1 MAHIFL
7 QSNLFLIIL
16 NKNNIVRYWILT
28 FLLVNLNTE
37 VFSQQPTNTISGQV
51 ITVSG
56 EPLFGATV
64 FIANT
69 STGSQTDEN
78 GNYLIKNIRSG
89 EYVITASYIGLKT
102 ISKKVKIERSEK
114 NIKIDFKL
122 SESTEELDEVTV
134 NGKTKETEIETKG
147 FAVNV
152 IETKEASIRNV
163 QTNELL
169 NTTVGVKIR
178 QNGGLGSNV
187 QYSLN
192 GLSGNSVR
200 IFIDGIPIS
209 MYGSSFNLNSI
220 PPSMIENIEVY
231 KGVVPGHLADD
242 ALGGAINIV
251 MKNGVRSNF
260 NASASYGSF
269 NTVQASL
276 NGLYRFNTSG
286 FTVKASVFHN
296 YSDNDYEISGRNIVD
311 KGLGGVETLITA
323 KRFNDAYR
331 STGGTIQIG
340 YTDVKWA
347 DQFLIGVTGSDDY
360 KEVQHGAFVT
370 KIPYKG
376 RFLESDALLANLT
389 YLKKDLFVKGLDV
402 NVTGLFGER
411 NRIVNDTTGVAYS
424 WTGKRAIDYK
434 GDEYEYSWGAQQEG
448 NPTLLNIN
456 RKVASI
462 RSGIS
467 YELNKNHKVFL
478 NHVYSGLDRQD
489 SDEMISLLE
498 NTFQQ
503 TSDIYKNIYSLSYE
517 LNTFNNRLKVN
528 LFGKHYR
535 QKVLNTLP
543 KFNSDATEVIDEVYE
558 SSKEYNGYGY
568 AVSFSLL
575 KNITLLTSA
584 EKAIRLPNENEVFGD
599 AGDNIEPNLTIKPE
613 ISDNFNLGFRLGKFN
628 IQKHGLIISTN
639 LFSRKIQDLI
649 GFPGDAQDN
658 QELGETIQYGNF
670 DRETTSKGIEAEI
683 NYSYNNNLGFNFNLS
698 RLSLQRKN
706 LQDNIVNSPNVPL
719 FTMNGSL
726 RYSLNNVIQKQARL
740 NLFYNA
746 YFTDEFSYKE
756 EQGTNVAG
764 LEEFLI
770 PTQLVQ
776 DFGCSYIFP
785 NKKFALSLDVKNIF
799 DKVAYDNLR
808 VQKPGRAFY
817 LKLNYTI
824 NNF

>member
-1 MAHIFL
+1 MKNHFTVIFILLFASAHS
-7 QSNLFLIIL
+7 QE
-16 NKNNIVRYWILT
+16 
-28 FLLVNLNTE
+28 LL
-37 VFSQQPTNTISGQV
+37 SSISG
-51 ITVSG
+51 TVKDDYNN
-56 EPLFGATV
+56 PLAFATV
-64 FIANT
+64 MIEGLKLGVLTDDN
-69 STGSQTDEN
+69 GSF
-78 GNYLIKNIRSG
+78 LIKNVPQGKHNVVVSFIGYRTLFKTV
-89 EYVITASYIGLKT
+89 EITS
-102 ISKKVKIERSEK
+102 SKKKITI
-114 NIKIDFKL
+114 NYKL
-122 SESTEELDEVTV
+122 SESVENLDEVNV
-134 NGKTKETEIETKG
+134 NGKSKETEIETKG
-147 FAVNV
+147 FAVNA
-152 IETKEASIRNV
+152 IKTEEASIRNI

-187 QYSLN
+187 EYSLN
-192 GLSGNSVR
+192 GLSGNSVS

-209 MYGSSFNLNSI
+209 MYGSSFSLNSI

-231 KGVVPGHLADD
+231 KGVIPGHLADD

-251 MKNGVRSNF
+251 MKKGARNNLNVSV
-260 NASASYGSF
+260 SYGSF
-269 NTVQASL
+269 NTLQASI
-276 NGLYRFNTSG
+276 NGLYRFDKSG
-286 FTVKASVFHN
+286 FTVKASGFHN

-331 STGGTIQIG
+331 STGGTIQAG

-347 DQFLIGVTGSDDY
+347 DQFFIGVTGSDDY

-389 YLKKDLFVKGLDV
+389 YLKKDIFFKGLDV

-411 NRIVNDTTGVAYS
+411 NRILNDTTAEAYS
-424 WTGKRAIDYK
+424 WTGNRAIDYK
-434 GDEYEYSWGAQQEG
+434 GDEFEYSWGSQQEG
-448 NPTLLNIN
+448 GPTLLNIN

-462 RSGIS
+462 RTGIS
-467 YELNKNHKVFL
+467 YEINNNHKIFL
-478 NHVYSGLDRQD
+478 NHVYSGLDRED

-517 LNTFNNRLKVN
+517 LNAIDDKLKVN

-535 QKVLNTLP
+535 QKVLNTFP
-543 KFNSDATEVIDEVYE
+543 RFNSNATEVIDEVYQ
-558 SSKEYNGYGY
+558 SNKDYNGYGY
-568 AVSFSLL
+568 AISYLL
-575 KNITLLTSA
+575 IKNLNILTSA

-599 AGDNIEPNLTIKPE
+599 AGENIEPNLTIEPE
-613 ISDNFNLGFRLGKFN
+613 TSNNYNLGFRFGRFN
-628 IQKHGLIISTN
+628 IKNHALTVSTN
-639 LFSRKIQDLI
+639 LFSRKIQNLI

-670 DRETTSKGIEAEI
+670 DRETTSKGVEAEI
-683 NYSYNNNLGFNFNLS
+683 SYNYKDNFGFNFNLS
-698 RLSLQRKN
+698 KLTLQRKN

-719 FTMNGSL
+719 FTMNTSL
-726 RYSLNNVIQKQARL
+726 RYSFNNFIQNTARF

-770 PTQLVQ
+770 PTQFIQ
-776 DFGCSYIFP
+776 DFGCSYVFP
-785 NKKFALSLDVKNIF
+785 NKRVSISLDVKNVF
-799 DKVAYDNLR
+799 DEVAYDNLR

-817 LKLNYTI
+817 LKLNYII

>member
-1 MAHIFL
+1 MKNHFTVIFIL
-7 QSNLFLIIL
+7 LFASVHSQELLSSISGTVKDDYNNPLAFATVMIEGLKLGVLTDDNGSFLIENVPQGKHNVVVSFIGYRTL
-16 NKNNIVRYWILT
+16 FKTVEIT
-28 FLLVNLNTE
+28 
-37 VFSQQPTNTISGQV
+37 SSKKK
-51 ITVSG
+51 ITVNYKLTES
-56 EPLFGATV
+56 V
-64 FIANT
+64 
-69 STGSQTDEN
+69 EN
-78 GNYLIKNIRSG
+78 
-89 EYVITASYIGLKT
+89 
-102 ISKKVKIERSEK
+102 
-114 NIKIDFKL
+114 
-122 SESTEELDEVTV
+122 LDEVNV
-134 NGKTKETEIETKG
+134 NGKSKETEIETKG
-147 FAVNV
+147 FAVNA
-152 IETKEASIRNV
+152 IKTEEASIRNI

-187 QYSLN
+187 EYSLN
-192 GLSGNSVR
+192 GLSGNSVS

-209 MYGSSFNLNSI
+209 MYGSSFSLNSI

-231 KGVVPGHLADD
+231 KGVIPGHLADD

-251 MKNGVRSNF
+251 MKKGARNNL
-260 NASASYGSF
+260 NASVSYGSF
-269 NTVQASL
+269 NTLQASI
-276 NGLYRFNTSG
+276 NGLYRFDKSG
-286 FTVKASVFHN
+286 FTVKASGFHN

-331 STGGTIQIG
+331 STGGTIQAG

-347 DQFLIGVTGSDDY
+347 DQFFIGVTGSDDY

-389 YLKKDLFVKGLDV
+389 YLKKDIFFKGLDV
-402 NVTGLFGER
+402 NVTGSFGER
-411 NRIVNDTTGVAYS
+411 NRILNDTTAEAYS
-424 WTGKRAIDYK
+424 WTGNRAIDYK
-434 GDEYEYSWGAQQEG
+434 GDEFEYSWGSQQEG
-448 NPTLLNIN
+448 GPTLLNIN

-462 RSGIS
+462 RTGIS
-467 YELNKNHKVFL
+467 YEINKNHKVFL
-478 NHVYSGLDRQD
+478 NHVYSGLDRED

-517 LNTFNNRLKVN
+517 LNAIDDKLKVN

-535 QKVLNTLP
+535 QKVLNTFP
-543 KFNSDATEVIDEVYE
+543 RFNSNATEVIDEVYQ
-558 SSKEYNGYGY
+558 SNKDYNGYGY
-568 AVSFSLL
+568 AISYLL
-575 KNITLLTSA
+575 IKNLNILTSA

-599 AGDNIEPNLTIKPE
+599 AGENIEPNLTIEPE
-613 ISDNFNLGFRLGKFN
+613 TSNNYNLGFRFGRFN
-628 IQKHGLIISTN
+628 IKNHALTVSTN
-639 LFSRKIQDLI
+639 LFSRKIQNLI

-670 DRETTSKGIEAEI
+670 DRETISKGVEAEI
-683 NYSYNNNLGFNFNLS
+683 SYNFKNNFGFNFNLS
-698 RLSLQRKN
+698 KLTLQRKN

-719 FTMNGSL
+719 FTMNTSL
-726 RYSLNNVIQKQARL
+726 RYSFNNFIQNTARF

-770 PTQLVQ
+770 PTQFIQ
-776 DFGCSYIFP
+776 DFGCSYVFP
-785 NKKFALSLDVKNIF
+785 NKRVSISLDVKNVF
-799 DKVAYDNLR
+799 DEVAYDNLR

-817 LKLNYTI
+817 LKLNYII